1 MNKEN
6 PELQS
11 NNFYSFS
18 LSPKSGL
25 RTKLWWQI
33 QIICRNKTGYM
44 EGGRVQ
50 AAMISSLNDSELTQL
65 VYVRK

>member
-6 PELQS
+6 IDLQS
-11 NNFYSFS
+11 NIFYSFP

-33 QIICRNKTGYM
+33 QIICRNQTGYI
-44 EGGRVQ
+44 EGGEVQ
-50 AAMISSLNDSELTQL
+50 AAIIRSLNNSELAQT